1 MVIVLMK
8 IIYLVNI
15 QNLYNNFIF
24 QVILAAIQKKNEIDS
39 ENNGQNRMVLSFF
52 LSLHLFTVEN
62 FLAYVQ

>member
-1 MVIVLMK
+1 MVIILMK

-15 QNLYNNFIF
+15 QNLCNNFIF
-24 QVILAAIQKKNEIDS
+24 QVMLAAIQKKNEIDS

>member
-1 MVIVLMK
+1 MVIILMK

-24 QVILAAIQKKNEIDS
+24 QVMLAAIQKKNEIDS

>member
-1 MVIVLMK
+1 MVIILMK

-24 QVILAAIQKKNEIDS
+24 QVMLAAIQKKNEIDS

-52 LSLHLFTVEN
+52 LSVHLFTVKN